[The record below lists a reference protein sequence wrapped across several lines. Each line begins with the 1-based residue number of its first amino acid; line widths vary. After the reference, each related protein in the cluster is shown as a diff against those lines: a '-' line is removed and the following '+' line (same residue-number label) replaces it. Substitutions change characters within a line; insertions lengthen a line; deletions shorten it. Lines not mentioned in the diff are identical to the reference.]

1 MISIEMKQQAIEFVK
16 LGAGKHQ
23 LDYPCVIQS
32 NIIRPGTMITGL
44 QVEEFDG
51 DAVVWERRFSRLNY
65 RRVGDSFTEIFRHL
79 FSGTGWKVTSAFYGG
94 NVVTLLDTGNARYLV
109 NFTFARRYT
118 YFPNPLTCTL
128 SNPGLLLTDKE
139 ADVLL
144 AELRKDGC
152 GVDDWETL
160 VETAKAHGW
169 HTVRKFG
176 QQLLFLAYNV

>member
-1 MISIEMKQQAIEFVK
+1 MSTIELKQQVIEFIK

-32 NIIRPGTMITGL
+32 NIIPVDTMITGL

-51 DAVVWERRFSRLNY
+51 DAVVWERHFTRLNY

-94 NVVTLLDTGNARYLV
+94 NVVTLLDTGNTRYLV
-109 NFTFARRYT
+109 NFTFARRYA
-118 YFPNPLTCTL
+118 YFPNPITCTL

-139 ADVLL
+139 AETLL
-144 AELRKDGC
+144 TELRKDGC
-152 GVDDWETL
+152 DADDWEAL
-160 VETAKAHGW
+160 VGTAKAHGW
-169 HTVRKFG
+169 HTVRKLG

>member
-1 MISIEMKQQAIEFVK
+1 MITIEMKQQAIEFVK

-32 NIIRPGTMITGL
+32 NVIRPGTMITGL

-65 RRVGDSFTEIFRHL
+65 HRVGDSFTEIFRHL

-94 NVVTLLDTGNARYLV
+94 NVITLLDRGDARYLV
-109 NFTFARRYT
+109 NFTFARRYA

-152 GVDDWETL
+152 DIDDWETL
-160 VETAKAHGW
+160 IAVAKAHGW
-169 HTVRKFG
+169 YTVRKLG
-176 QQLLFLAYNV
+176 QQLLFLAYPA

>member
-1 MISIEMKQQAIEFVK
+1 MITIEMKQQAIEFVN
-16 LGAGKHQ
+16 LGVGKHRFESPYNI
-23 LDYPCVIQS
+23 LS
-32 NIIRPGTMITGL
+32 NVIRPGTMITG
-44 QVEEFDG
+44 VEVEKISE
-51 DAVVWERRFSRLNY
+51 DAVLYY
-65 RRVGDSFTEIFRHL
+65 RDNGDSFTELFRHL

-109 NFTFARRYT
+109 NFTFARRYA

-128 SNPGLLLTDKE
+128 SNPGILLTDKE

-152 GVDDWETL
+152 DVDDWETL
-160 VETAKAHGW
+160 VGTAKAHGW
-169 HTVRKFG
+169 HTVRKLG